1 MNYRTQSGEVGSL
14 RLDNV
19 QYTVYIITYG
29 TMLKTKLRDDTVYCL
44 KDFCPIDG
52 LLNEEKMPAFIQIP
66 GDTKHQLY
74 LGYITNSGKVHM
86 PKELRKTVSL
96 FNSCPL
102 ERAETSGPS
111 RTPYDDGLPVFDFN
125 TFVASINVDYAE
137 YTRVV
142 DTYMSNIKED

>member
-1 MNYRTQSGEVGSL
+1 MNYRTQSGEVGSF

-52 LLNEEKMPAFIQIP
+52 LLTDAKMPAFITIP
-66 GDTKHQLY
+66 GDKKHLLY
-74 LGYITNSGKVHM
+74 VGYITNDGKVCM
-86 PKELRKTVSL
+86 PKEMRKTVSI
-96 FNSCPL
+96 
-102 ERAETSGPS
+102 A
-111 RTPYDDGLPVFDFN
+111 RTPGLSRKPYVDDDETGLPTFDFN

-137 YTRVV
+137 YTKTV
-142 DTYMSNIKED
+142 DTYLQQIEED